1 MNRMIQLLVWVAFF
15 VLILPSCK
23 KQDDVNPYNQLISD
37 DNQTTEP
44 VLTEG
49 SFGWLHQKVFKP
61 TCANS
66 GCHDGN
72 FEPDFR
78 TIESSYN
85 TLVNQPIIKNN
96 PQNQFSLRVIPGNA
110 NQSVL
115 VERMI
120 NDIDGISGIMPLSVD
135 SASDWLSKKDEYINH
150 IKNWINTGAL
160 NAYGQAPNQV
170 SAPPVSLGMAIKL
183 PNSNNPLPREIG
195 NAEVLI
201 PSATNQIE
209 VHWSLTSSSLPINN
223 ILTDSLRIS
232 VFSNA
237 FTPNYTFDFTLSP
250 TNWSAPGLS
259 GNQVNYTHRS
269 VLNISTL
276 GSGVYFVRIK
286 VKNTVSDNWTEIPN
300 INSAQHIKNYYSFKI
315 P

>member
-1 MNRMIQLLVWVAFF
+1 MRNMIRLSVWFAFV

-23 KQDDVNPYNQLISD
+23 KQDDENPFNQPISNE
-37 DNQTTEP
+37 NQTIDT
-44 VLTEG
+44 LTVG

-115 VERMI
+115 LERMI

-135 SASDWLSKKDEYINH
+135 STSDWPIKKNEYINH
-150 IKNWINTGAL
+150 IKNWINSGAL

-170 SAPPVSLGMAIKL
+170 SAPPISLGMAIKL
-183 PNSNNPLPREIG
+183 SNSNNPLPREIG

-201 PSATNQIE
+201 PSGTNQIE
-209 VHWSLTSSSLPINN
+209 VYWSLTSSSLPISN

-237 FTPNYTFDFTLSP
+237 FTPNFSFDFSLSP
-250 TNWSAPGLS
+250 TTWSAPGLS
-259 GNQVNYTHRS
+259 GNQVSYTHRS

-276 GSGVYFVRIK
+276 VADVYFVRIK
-286 VKNTVSDNWTEIPN
+286 IKNSVSDSWTEIPN